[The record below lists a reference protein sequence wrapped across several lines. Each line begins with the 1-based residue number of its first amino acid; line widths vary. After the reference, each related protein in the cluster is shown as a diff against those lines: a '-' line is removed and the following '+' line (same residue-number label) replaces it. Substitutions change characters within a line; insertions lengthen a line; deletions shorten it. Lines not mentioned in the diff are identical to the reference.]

1 MSVDCWAFGV
11 QVPDGCYI
19 KCSKKQCEKV
29 YDLKCLGLTENKF
42 SSFSDKR
49 TKQWVCPECACS
61 KPKRYDPNTPIRDT
75 PDLKTFTPSANVNT
89 QRGSRMQL
97 MDESIVE
104 CDNNSND
111 KLLSEFRQ
119 LKYEVLSRLDVQT
132 YIIKHLQEICFST
145 KTELEELKIKMKV
158 FQNKLFPTDL
168 LSTQNQQFES
178 IDSITES
185 LNTGLEMSKQIDVP
199 STFADV
205 ARISLNNVN
214 KTNVTPCVIK
224 TPAAMKIATG
234 RGSVV
239 QTQPINQPQCV
250 TPKKELNIN
259 ISEEEEKINKDCE
272 WTIVRKKRGSY
283 QSKNVKKGNN
293 TVLLDI
299 QATY

>member
-1 MSVDCWAFGV
+1 MSVDCWACGV

-61 KPKRYDPNTPIRDT
+61 KPKRYDPNTPITDT

-132 YIIKHLQEICFST
+132 NIIKHLQEICFST

-168 LSTQNQQFES
+168 LSTQN
-178 IDSITES
+178 
-185 LNTGLEMSKQIDVP
+185 
-199 STFADV
+199 
-205 ARISLNNVN
+205 
-214 KTNVTPCVIK
+214 
-224 TPAAMKIATG
+224 
-234 RGSVV
+234 
-239 QTQPINQPQCV
+239 
-250 TPKKELNIN
+250 
-259 ISEEEEKINKDCE
+259 
-272 WTIVRKKRGSY
+272 
-283 QSKNVKKGNN
+283 
-293 TVLLDI
+293 
-299 QATY
+299 